1 MRYLLILSLFCTV
14 SCGDSEGG
22 ASGGG
27 GSGGGAGA
35 GGSTPGELEWEISYS
50 GDLSGTVDGPICTVT
65 GDNGIITIGC
75 INRES
80 PDAFNAS
87 ATLPIFTTGEDST
100 TSASMTLSDGTSC
113 PPSDGAVTNIT
124 VTNASMD
131 LYVIEIA
138 GNMNCDGQQITIDG
152 LIETDGVVDLE

>member
-1 MRYLLILSLFCTV
+1 MRYLLILSLFFSV
-14 SCGDSEGG
+14 SCGDSESSG
-22 ASGGG
+22 SGGG
-27 GSGGGAGA
+27 GSGGSAGA

-50 GDLSGTVDGPICTVT
+50 GDLSGTVGGPICTVT

-80 PDAFNAS
+80 PEAFNSS
-87 ATLPIFTTGEDST
+87 ANVPIFELGSDST
-100 TSASMTLSDGTSC
+100 TSASMNLSDGTPCSA
-113 PPSDGAVTNIT
+113 SDGAATNIS
-124 VTNASMD
+124 VTTASMD

-138 GNMNCDGQQITIDG
+138 GTMNCNGAQITLDG